1 MDAGAEEL
9 ARLRLGA
16 VDEQMNKPDD
26 RCTVGRTDD
35 PGDSEHDEATA
46 DAEPV
51 GRHVEQ
57 SRNVTVGNTQQQDH
71 EQDRR

>member
-1 MDAGAEEL
+1 MDARAEKL
-9 ARLRLGA
+9 TRLCLGA
-16 VDEQMNKPDD
+16 VDEQMNEPDD
-26 RCTVGRTDD
+26 RGTVGRTDD
-35 PGDSEHDEATA
+35 PGDSEHDEATT
-46 DAEPV
+46 DAKPV